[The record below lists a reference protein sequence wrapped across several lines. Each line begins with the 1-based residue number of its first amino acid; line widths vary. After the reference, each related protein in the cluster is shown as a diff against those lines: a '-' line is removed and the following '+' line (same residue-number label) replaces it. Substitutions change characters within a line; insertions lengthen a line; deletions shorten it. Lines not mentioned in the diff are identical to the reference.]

1 MRLRLKRL
9 NSHGDGQDDDDD
21 DVSRVNHAQQRPPP
35 DGDDDDGLTANID
48 GNPKWWLLIF
58 SAQPVLF

>member
-9 NSHGDGQDDDDD
+9 NSHGDGQDDDDA
-21 DVSRVNHAQQRPPP
+21 VSRVNHAQQRPPP

-48 GNPKWWLLIF
+48 GNPKWWPLIF